1 VAQLLRDYA
10 TRFNMPR
17 DPARLAQATALR
29 RASAELTAAIVAL
42 ATPPQ
47 RAHAAQ
53 KLDDLIRD
61 FTELSQET

>member
-1 VAQLLRDYA
+1 MGDMQDSGLCCTTQGAQHSEVA
-10 TRFNMPR
+10 TGCPS
-17 DPARLAQATALR
+17 
-29 RASAELTAAIVAL
+29 SAELTAAIVAL